1 MSSSTTSRQLPQPLI
16 SVLEDGTVEIVV
28 GDQKGWVS
36 SMHLIDPKVN
46 QLTQA
51 YIKDVFS

>member
-16 SVLEDGTVEIVV
+16 SVLEDGTVEILV

-51 YIKDVFS
+51 YIKDVVS